1 MILNKHII
9 KSIILFL
16 TFINLLSLNSN
27 AQRNVRDSI
36 IGSPLVSIQYGLN
49 WTAGELARKH
59 GLLNHLGLFIGYKT
73 NKNWTFGLEGN
84 FIFGNDVRVN
94 NLFDHLLDSKGNIT
108 DINGDI
114 AKVRVLSRGLH
125 VNILAGKIFPIFNSN
140 KNSGIYIN
148 TGIGFLAHKIRV
160 ETQDHVVPSLE
171 LDYRKG
177 YDRLTTGLNTH
188 QFIGYS
194 FMANQRALN
203 FYAGLYSQQGY
214 TYNQREIFFDQP
226 NTEVSKDIMFD
237 IQYGFKVGWVIPIYK
252 RIPKEYYFN

>member
-1 MILNKHII
+1 LILNKHII

-16 TFINLLSLNSN
+16 SFISLLSFNSN
-27 AQRNVRDSI
+27 AQRNFRDSI
-36 IGSPLVSIQYGLN
+36 VSSPLVIIQYGLN
-49 WTAGELARKH
+49 WTAGELATKH

-114 AKVRVLSRGLH
+114 AKVRVLSRGIH

-148 TGIGFLAHKIRV
+148 TGIGFLSHKIRV

-194 FMANQRALN
+194 FMADQRALN

-214 TYNQREIFFDQP
+214 TYNKREIFFDQP

-252 RIPKEYYFN
+252 RLPKEYYFN